1 MGATVSV
8 SVVVPVFN
16 AAATLP
22 ALLSG
27 LRSQLPNALG
37 PTEFLLVDNGSTDSS
52 RELVERSGLPNLSAL
67 REPKRGPSAARNRG
81 LAAARG
87 DVVALLDADCVPTRS
102 WLRALVEPFGDQGVV
117 IVAGGL
123 ASYPPRT
130 GAQRFAARY
139 GLNDATRA
147 LNNAPLPFANT
158 RNMAVRRRAAE
169 AVGGWPEELTF
180 GEDVE
185 FSYRLRKRFGCE
197 IVFREAALCF
207 HQDRESDDDLLK
219 QAYSYGRGT
228 AVLYRRHSAE
238 VAWTMNHR
246 LHRRRRSAQRW
257 LAAGLARLGH
267 RLGRVSPADAEFA
280 AYLSRW
286 DHAFWRGFA
295 DSWRSTRVT
304 G

>member
-1 MGATVSV
+1 VDAAVSV

-16 AAATLP
+16 ASATLP
-22 ALLSG
+22 ALLSA
-27 LRSQLPNALG
+27 LRAQLPNSLG
-37 PTEFLLVDNGSTDSS
+37 PTEFLFVDNGSTDAS

-67 REPKRGPSAARNRG
+67 LEPKRGPSAARNRG

-87 DVVALLDADCVPTRS
+87 EVVALLDADCVPSRG
-102 WLRALVEPFGDQGVV
+102 WLRALVEPFADQSVV

-123 ASYPPRT
+123 ASFPPRT

-158 RNMAVRRRAAE
+158 RNMAVRRSAAE

-185 FSYRLRKRFGCE
+185 FSYLIRQRFGSE

-207 HQDRESDDDLLK
+207 HQDRESDEDLLR

-238 VAWTMNHR
+238 VAWTIGHR
-246 LHRRRRSAQRW
+246 LHRRRRSTQRR
-257 LAAGLARLGH
+257 LAARWAGFGR
-267 RLGRVSPADAEFA
+267 RLGRVSSEDAEFA
-280 AYLSRW
+280 AYLARW
-286 DHAFWRGFA
+286 DQTYWRGFA
-295 DSWRSTRVT
+295 DSWRSSTVAS
-304 G
+304 

>member
-1 MGATVSV
+1 MDASVSV

-22 ALLSG
+22 ELLSG

-37 PTEFLLVDNGSTDSS
+37 PTEFVLVDNGSTDASH
-52 RELVERSGLPNLSAL
+52 ELVERSGLPNLSTL

-87 DVVALLDADCVPTRS
+87 EVVALLDADCVPTRG
-102 WLRALVEPFGDQGVV
+102 WLRALVEPFADQGVLL
-117 IVAGGL
+117 VAGGL

-147 LNNAPLPFANT
+147 LNNALPFANT
-158 RNMAVRRRAAE
+158 RNMAVRRTAAR

-185 FSYRLRKRFGCE
+185 FSYLVRKRFGCE
-197 IVFREAALCF
+197 IVFREAALCY
-207 HQDRESDDDLLK
+207 HQDRESDDDLLS

-238 VAWTMNHR
+238 VAWTMRHR
-246 LHRRRRSAQRW
+246 LHRRRRSTQRW
-257 LAAGLARLGH
+257 LASRLAQLGS
-267 RLGRVSPADAEFA
+267 RLGRVSQADAEFA

-286 DHAFWRGFA
+286 DAAFWRGFA
-295 DSWRSTRVT
+295 DSWRSTRVAE
-304 G
+304 